1 VAEVSFARRAAYDSV
16 VRNLIVALICL
27 SLMAAAAAP
36 PPPPP
41 PPTAPATT
49 APATAQVVDV
59 TRRLVLDRSSPK
71 AAAISLFKAITAGDR
86 EAVAAGFFAGND
98 EQRDLAEAM
107 ADVIVS
113 GKKLGDAAKEK
124 FGNGADPIG
133 RGMLDPD
140 DLSKLEDAT
149 VVETSPDAVVLTVP
163 DQPRPMSFRRQAGEW
178 KLVVTDFGG
187 AAQQNIAK
195 QTRLVRA
202 MADAIEAAAGEIAA
216 NKYKTPEEAKFA
228 IQQSLHQVMLSFYR
242 PSTTRSATNPAATQS
257 TTPSTPAATR

>member
-1 VAEVSFARRAAYDSV
+1 
-16 VRNLIVALICL
+16 
-27 SLMAAAAAP
+27 MP
-36 PPPPP
+36 P
-41 PPTAPATT
+41 
-49 APATAQVVDV
+49 
-59 TRRLVLDRSSPK
+59 DRSTPK
-71 AAAISLFKAITAGDR
+71 AAAVTLFKAITAGDR

-98 EQRDLAEAM
+98 EQRALAAAM

-113 GKKLGDAAKEK
+113 GKKLGDAAKQK
-124 FGNGADPIG
+124 FGDAADPIG

-163 DQPRPMSFRRQAGEW
+163 DQPRPMSFRRQGGEW

-187 AAQQNIAK
+187 AAQQNIVK

-202 MADAIEAAAGEIAA
+202 MADAIEAAAAEIAA
-216 NKYKTPEEAKFA
+216 NKYKTPEEATFA

-242 PSTTRSATNPAATQS
+242 PSTTRSATQPTTMQS
-257 TTPSTPAATR
+257 GGGAGKM

>member
-1 VAEVSFARRAAYDSV
+1 MVG
-16 VRNLIVALICL
+16 
-27 SLMAAAAAP
+27 AAAAAP
-36 PPPPP
+36 
-41 PPTAPATT
+41 APTT
-49 APATAQVVDV
+49 ATAAAVEPAA
-59 TRRLVLDRSSPK
+59 DRSTPK

-86 EAVAAGFFAGND
+86 AAVAAGFFAGND
-98 EQRDLAEAM
+98 EQRALAAAM

-124 FGNGADPIG
+124 FGKAADPIG

-163 DQPRPMSFRRQAGEW
+163 DQPRPMSFRRQGGEW

-187 AAQQNIAK
+187 AAPQNIAK

-202 MADAIEAAAGEIAA
+202 MADAIEAAAGDIAA
-216 NKYKTPEEAKFA
+216 NKYKTPDEATFA

-242 PSTTRSATNPAATQS
+242 PSTTRTTTGPATNAG
-257 TTPSTPAATR
+257 STPGATRQAGKP